1 MISLNKPVVIRYP
14 RGGED
19 NNIKFEKHEKIELGK
34 AEILKEGKDISLI
47 AIGKYV
53 AKAVKFAKEYERHG
67 INVEIINARFL
78 KPLDKKTIKKSI
90 EKTKNVLTME
100 DGTKINGLGT
110 AIEELIV
117 EENLQGIK
125 MEKYAWPDE
134 FIKHG
139 RVEELEENVQRGRFF
154 LDKMSNWDRF

>member
-1 MISLNKPVVIRYP
+1 
-14 RGGED
+14 
-19 NNIKFEKHEKIELGK
+19 
-34 AEILKEGKDISLI
+34 
-47 AIGKYV
+47 
-53 AKAVKFAKEYERHG
+53 
-67 INVEIINARFL
+67 
-78 KPLDKKTIKKSI
+78 
-90 EKTKNVLTME
+90 ME

-139 RVEELEENVQRGRFF
+139 TVEELEENVQRGRFF